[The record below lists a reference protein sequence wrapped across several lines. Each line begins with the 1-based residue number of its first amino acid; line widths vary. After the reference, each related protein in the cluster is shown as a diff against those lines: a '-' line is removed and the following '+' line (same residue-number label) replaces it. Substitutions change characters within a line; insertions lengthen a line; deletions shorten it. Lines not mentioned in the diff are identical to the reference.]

1 MSLTA
6 FAAGHIVG
14 GALWQVLTKDGEQLV
29 YAVHWNHRKDRHLR
43 RADLDS
49 RFSRP
54 ALFITD
60 ACSAQKPALDV
71 SRRDQ
76 DILARVVAT
85 LNADGRFWTCY
96 NQTEE
101 ASCKLQSLRAF

>member
-6 FAAGHIVG
+6 FAAGHLVG
-14 GALWQVLTKDGEQLV
+14 GAIWQLLTRDGEQLV

-43 RADLDS
+43 RADLDP

-60 ACSAQKPALDV
+60 ACSAQKPVLDAV
-71 SRRDQ
+71 QRDQ
-76 DILARVVAT
+76 EMLARILAT
-85 LNADGRFWTCY
+85 LNAAGRSGK
-96 NQTEE
+96 Q
-101 ASCKLQSLRAF
+101 AVIVIA